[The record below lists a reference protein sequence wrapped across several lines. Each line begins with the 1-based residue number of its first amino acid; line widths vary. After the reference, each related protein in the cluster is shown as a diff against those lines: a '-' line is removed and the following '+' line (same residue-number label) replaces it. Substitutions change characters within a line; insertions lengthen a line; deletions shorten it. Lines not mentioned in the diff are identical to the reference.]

1 MYTRGSFP
9 NLLSYPALGLLECT
23 GIARG
28 MLTCDA
34 IVKRANVQLIQ
45 SHPID
50 PGRYIIL
57 FEGLVAEVEE
67 GLDAGELAAGDMLL
81 DKLFLPQV
89 HSAVVPSIRGQMPLP
104 PLMSLA
110 IVETHTIATAVVA
123 LDASLK
129 TAQTRAVEIRLGT
142 GIAGKGYFVLTGEL
156 YDVQAAVEAAIDT
169 VGSDII
175 TEVIASPH
183 PDFLKRSF

>member
-1 MYTRGSFP
+1 MYTRGSLP

-34 IVKRANVQLIQ
+34 VVKRANVQIIQ

-57 FEGLVAEVEE
+57 FEGSVAEVEE
-67 GLDAGELAAGDMLL
+67 GLDAGEIAAGDTLL

-89 HSAVVPSIRGQMPLP
+89 HSAVVPSIRGRMALP
-104 PLMSLA
+104 PLLSLA
-110 IVETHTIATAVVA
+110 IVETHTIATAILA
-123 LDASLK
+123 LDSSLK
-129 TAQTRAVEIRLGT
+129 AAQTRAVEIRLGS
-142 GIAGKGYFVLTGEL
+142 GIAGKGYFVITGEL
-156 YDVQAAVEAAIDT
+156 YDVQAAIEAAIDT
-169 VGSDII
+169 VGNDII

-183 PDFLKRSF
+183 PDFLKGSF